1 MFERYTEKARR
12 VIFFARYEAS
22 QFGSEAIEAEHI
34 LLGLMRIDGGLAT
47 RFFRNPEANIEET
60 IREKLKANA
69 GLRERV
75 STTID
80 IPLSV
85 AAKRAL
91 AFAAEE
97 SELPGNHHIGT
108 EHLLLGL
115 LREEGSLAANILAE
129 LGLRLADARQA
140 LADKATIPNAD
151 EVTIS
156 RPVTQKLS
164 LDSTQP
170 ADSDERWM
178 RELSEACVGAGLFT
192 PEELASEFERVAALR
207 QFRADAEAVLRLLAT
222 KGLVDPQQLPNLA
235 FDLRDEKKLTEFIG
249 KLRQQ

>member
-1 MFERYTEKARR
+1 MFEHYTEKARR

-22 QFGSEAIEAEHI
+22 QFGADAIETDHI
-34 LLGLMRIDGGLAT
+34 LLGLLREDAGLT
-47 RFFRNPEANIEET
+47 SRFFRNPEANIET
-60 IREKLKANA
+60 IREKIKASA

-75 STTID
+75 SVNID
-80 IPLSV
+80 MPLSDT
-85 AAKRAL
+85 AKCAL

-97 SELPGNHHIGT
+97 SELLGNHHIGT

>member
-1 MFERYTEKARR
+1 MFEHYTEKARR

-22 QFGSEAIEAEHI
+22 QFGADAIETDHI
-34 LLGLMRIDGGLAT
+34 LLGLLREDAGLT
-47 RFFRNPEANIEET
+47 SRFFRNPEANIET
-60 IREKLKANA
+60 IREKIKASA

-75 STTID
+75 SVNID
-80 IPLSV
+80 MPLSDT
-85 AAKRAL
+85 AKCAL

-97 SELPGNHHIGT
+97 SELLGNHHIGT

-129 LGLRLADARQA
+129 LDLRLADARQA